1 MDDLETFFEP
11 IFAYWKQNRNSGEEF
26 GQFFN
31 RVSFEEMKAF
41 SGSYVPGQ
49 LVSAERLPRV
59 MVERAALDKLIKYAE
74 ENNTTL
80 TAAATK
86 AIMDL

>member
-1 MDDLETFFEP
+1 
-11 IFAYWKQNRNSGEEF
+11 
-26 GQFFN
+26 
-31 RVSFEEMKAF
+31 
-41 SGSYVPGQ
+41 
-49 LVSAERLPRV
+49 
-59 MVERAALDKLIKYAE
+59 LDKLIKYAE